1 MKLYFW
7 LLLNLAVWGGYIF
20 LIIQDYTFTDS
31 FIIKDYVKSYIEYI
45 EKKPYETKKIKEVQG
60 TLYRFFEIGGKD

>member
-31 FIIKDYVKSYIEYI
+31 FIIKDFVKSYI
-45 EKKPYETKKIKEVQG
+45 EKKPYEPQKIIEVQD